1 MNFLTFSLLRRFAS
15 LVTEPD
21 ARLRFGELR
30 FDREIDFSDIAEDMV
45 VFLAGLALLGIVDFD
60 VWVEVLA
67 FVSRFWGWSSVS

>member
-1 MNFLTFSLLRRFAS
+1 
-15 LVTEPD
+15 
-21 ARLRFGELR
+21 LR
-30 FDREIDFSDIAEDMV
+30 FDREVDFSDIAEDMV